1 MKLKNILL
9 LSGAVFFGTLAL
21 TSCSDDDDDYDIKG
35 YTSEVVFFDPYSS
48 NIQQSEIY
56 NTPAGV
62 FGLAGGAFKV
72 KAQYAS
78 QGTITLGAELDNSLV
93 SAFNTEHGTEGVT
106 YNAIPAAVAGS
117 LNITPAVIQPGT
129 SVGDTTLIVNV
140 PNEAAAQL
148 TEEYYVLPLRLT
160 VQDYVKGESPYDVAV
175 RDTFN
180 TVYAVIHNAGSD
192 FIYQDGSFTKTS
204 TIVKTPVGTMGGV
217 NTEFRVNVRAN
228 NDATF
233 TIRGE
238 VDNSLIADYNSE
250 HGTNY
255 QQLPADVQNALV
267 IENGV
272 IGPGQTEC
280 NPGLRVTDPNN
291 ACYNLDGE
299 YLLPLKVTFVYPN
312 GTTVDMENAYLII
325 MTKSSLINDDA
336 TELLG
341 TAYDL
346 TTAGTEWTLISSDNF
361 DESTFSNLFSS
372 SSWYRYF
379 AFDHQ
384 AASAECVID
393 FGKMQNVTGFNVSCD
408 LMNDA
413 TISLS
418 TDGTTWT
425 ECGNTGEHEAVTI
438 RQGWSYSYWY
448 VFYGAVQA
456 RYVKIHLN
464 LDESSYYWRYMNYSW
479 GKSYCSMSGFNIA
492 TE

>member
-62 FGLAGGAFKV
+62 FGLAGGAFNV
-72 KAQYAS
+72 KAQYAT

-93 SAFNTEHGTEGVT
+93 AAFNTEHGSESVT
-106 YNAIPAAVAGS
+106 YNAIPASVAGS
-117 LNITPAVIQPGT
+117 LNVSPAVIQPGT

-148 TEEYYVLPLRLT
+148 TEEYYVLPLRLV

-192 FIYQDGSFTKTS
+192 FIVEDYS
-204 TIVKTPVGTMGGV
+204 TATNAIIKTPVGIMGGV
-217 NTEFRVNVRAN
+217 NAEFKVNVRAN

-233 TIRGE
+233 TIHAE
-238 VDNSLIADYNSE
+238 ADNSLIADYNSE

-267 IENGV
+267 ISDGT
-272 IGPGQTEC
+272 IAPGQTTC
-280 NPGLRVTDPNN
+280 SPGVTVTDPQN
-291 ACYNLDGE
+291 AAHNLDGE
-299 YLLPLKVTFVYPN
+299 YLLPLKMTFTYPN
-312 GTTVDMENAYLII
+312 GTSVSLSNAYLII
-325 MTKSSLINDDA
+325 LTKSSLINDDA

-341 TAYDL
+341 SAYDL
-346 TTAGTEWTLISSDNF
+346 TTAGTEWTLVSSDNF
-361 DESTFSNLFSS
+361 DASTFSNLFSS
-372 SSWYRYF
+372 SSWSRYF

-384 AASAECVID
+384 AATAECVID
-393 FGKMQNVTGFNVSCD
+393 FGKMQNVTGFNVDCD

-418 TDGTTWT
+418 TDGTSWT
-425 ECGNTGEHEAVTI
+425 ECGNTSEHEAVSI

-464 LDESSYYWRYMNYSW
+464 LDENNYYWRYMRYSW
-479 GKSYCSMSGFNIA
+479 GKSYCALGGFNI
-492 TE
+492 TTN